1 MKKWLS
7 HQYIRGDIHYVQ
19 NVKYNNKMG
28 LLNFNRKKKS
38 KYLLNKLY
46 SWKFLRVKFT
56 NLESAIVSIPFLL
69 Y

>member
-1 MKKWLS
+1 
-7 HQYIRGDIHYVQ
+7 
-19 NVKYNNKMG
+19 MG